1 MAALTWA
8 RWSRFNEVVIRFDN
22 GAPDATL
29 SAHWQDTVRIALGA
43 SYRYNAQWSFSM
55 GMAYDPTAIPDQFRG
70 PRIPEQTRT
79 ILAFGGEYALT
90 KQDSLRLGYQH
101 QFQRSVAIDLNDPVA
116 GTLSGNYRQPY
127 IDVLALQYD
136 HAF

>member
-1 MAALTWA
+1 MRRVRSSSKGHTERNFCRNSNSVFMLRKHSTTQLCWYLY
-8 RWSRFNEVVIRFDN
+8 FF
-22 GAPDATL
+22 TL
-29 SAHWQDTVRIALGA
+29 
-43 SYRYNAQWSFSM
+43 
-55 GMAYDPTAIPDQFRG
+55 P
-70 PRIPEQTRT
+70 
-79 ILAFGGEYALT
+79 